1 MENELSA
8 RTQDTGRLRDPSIWV
23 SPQARAVLGDREVEA
38 RIGIRDPLGIAVDQ
52 SKLESVL
59 ALEPARR
66 RKLGGRVVDPD
77 HARPAAGE
85 PRRDVGRAASQL
97 NRVLASEIIR

>member
-8 RTQDTGRLRDPSIWV
+8 RTQDTGRLRDPEIWV
-23 SPQARAVLGDREVEA
+23 SPQARAILGDREVEA

-52 SKLESVL
+52 RKIESVL
-59 ALEPARR
+59 ALKPARR
-66 RKLGGRVVDPD
+66 RKLCGGGVDPD

-85 PRRDVGRAASQL
+85 PRRPACRTASEL
-97 NRVLASEIIR
+97 NRVLASEILR